1 MENQPFE
8 FTITAQDKPEGI
20 MTQAKG
26 SGVPESGQ
34 KFEATIANITG
45 RSIAVLYESWLLAS
59 GRENKPETKAL
70 FFADMQPRIMRIFME
85 ITNSWQFQK
94 SLDERKAALTARKA
108 EAPKKE
114 NAA

>member
-1 MENQPFE
+1 MENQTFE

-45 RSIAVLYESWLLAS
+45 RSLSVLYESWLLGS
-59 GRENKPETKAL
+59 GRENDPEAKAL
-70 FFADMQPRIMRIFME
+70 FFTDMQPRIMRVFMG

-94 SLDERKAALTARKA
+94 SLDERRVALANRQAETPKA
-108 EAPKKE
+108 ENVA
-114 NAA
+114 